1 TAVPGLRNEGLFAL
15 HALSVDAPQR
25 SEWLVASEKA
35 RKITVRRGQDLL
47 AGLGFNVERLD
58 NLTFLLRGGERRAA
72 LAVLLDPAE
81 VPEAG
86 TVRFHNLSPVSYA
99 LAKADA
105 EGLPW
110 VVVLHGDR
118 LRLYPTAVGLGV
130 GRRGRTETYVEVQ
143 SSLLADQHLAYLW

>member
-1 TAVPGLRNEGLFAL
+1 L
-15 HALSVDAPQR
+15 HALETDAQR
-25 SEWLVASEKA
+25 RPGWQAAIAKA
-35 RKITVRRGQDLL
+35 RDAAVKRERDLL
-47 AGLGFNVERLD
+47 TALGYRIERLD

-81 VPEAG
+81 IPEAG

-105 EGLPW
+105 ENLPW

-118 LRLYPTAVGLGV
+118 L
-130 GRRGRTETYVEVQ
+130 
-143 SSLLADQHLAYLW
+143 